1 MESQNNEIREELA
14 SAENPQI
21 QEQPVSVGAEAVEEK
36 PSAFKKVLN
45 IVKTVLVWMV
55 VVFAVGMMIFT
66 IFSVNTFDQGDRGV
80 FGYKFFIVRSDS
92 MSATHFDAGDIVI
105 VKEVDIRELKEGD
118 VITFMSQSSINYGET
133 VTHMIR
139 EVTKDR
145 EGGIAFVT
153 YGTTSG
159 VNDEALA
166 TFVYGKYQT
175 KIPNLGN
182 FFAFLKT
189 TPGYIVCILI
199 PFLILILS
207 QGITCVKLFLQYRR
221 EQTAEL
227 EAERAKIE
235 AERQETQKMMAELM
249 ALKAQLTADVNK
261 PEAPPASAPPA
272 APSAEAPATNEAPTV
287 TKSEPTASAEAATSE
302 PTAEEN
308 NGAESSEQVNEN
320 TPS

>member
-1 MESQNNEIREELA
+1 MDSQNNEIRGGIA
-14 SAENPQI
+14 PAGNSQI
-21 QEQPVSVGAEAVEEK
+21 QGQPEPISVAANEAAVEEK
-36 PSAFKKVLN
+36 PSAFKRVLN

-66 IFSVNTFDQGDRGV
+66 IVSVNTFDQSDRGV
-80 FGYKFFIVRSDS
+80 FGYKFFIVRTDS
-92 MSATHFDAGDIVI
+92 MSATHFNAGDIVI
-105 VKEVDIRELKEGD
+105 VKDVDVRELKAGD
-118 VITFMSQSSINYGET
+118 VITFVSQSSDNYGET

-139 EVTKDR
+139 EVTTDR
-145 EGGIAFVT
+145 DGSIAFVT
-153 YGTTSG
+153 YGTTTG

-166 TFVYGKYQT
+166 TFIVGKYQT
-175 KIPNLGN
+175 RIPKLGT

-249 ALKAQLTADVNK
+249 ALKAQLTADAEKSATPANGEV
-261 PEAPPASAPPA
+261 PAEAESA
-272 APSAEAPATNEAPTV
+272 APSQEEA
-287 TKSEPTASAEAATSE
+287 SEPTVENSE
-302 PTAEEN
+302 TD
-308 NGAESSEQVNEN
+308 GSVQ
-320 TPS
+320 